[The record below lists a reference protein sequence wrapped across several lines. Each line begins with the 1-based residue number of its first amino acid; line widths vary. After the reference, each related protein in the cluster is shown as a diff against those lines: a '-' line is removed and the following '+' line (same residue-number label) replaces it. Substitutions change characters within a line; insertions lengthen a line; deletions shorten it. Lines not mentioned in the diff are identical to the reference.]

1 MSKLKF
7 EEYFEINEIGHTAF
21 DGCDVVE
28 LAKKYGTPLYVI
40 SESEIRKRCGRVR
53 SHFTG
58 KYENTL
64 ALYASKAMSNIALY
78 KIIAEEGMGIDVVSG
93 GELYTAI
100 KAHFPMENVYFH
112 GNNKTPEEI
121 KLGID
126 NNIGCFVIDNENELG
141 IIQRL
146 AFESGKKVKALLR
159 ITPGVSGHTHEYI
172 STGQIDSKFGFSIH
186 EDVAINAVKMV
197 MECPNIH
204 FAGIHCHIGSQIYR
218 IEAYREAVKVM
229 IALALQIKIE
239 LGIEIEEL
247 NMGGGFG
254 VFDCEGNKRVDIV
267 DFIEIIMATI
277 EEQCKLKNIKR
288 PRILIEP
295 GRWIIGEA
303 GITLYTVGAI
313 KEIKGI
319 RKYVSVD
326 GGMTDNPRHALYKAV
341 YRAVVANKPKEPNR
355 ETVTIAGKC
364 CESGDILIRDFQTPV
379 MESGDILAV
388 YGTGAYNY
396 SMSSNYNRMTRPAMV
411 MVNNGDSREIIRRET
426 YEDLLRCE
434 LL

>member
-1 MSKLKF
+1 MSSLKLKEHF
-7 EEYFEINEIGHTAF
+7 EVNEIGHTAF

-28 LAKKYGTPLYVI
+28 LAKQYGTPLYVI

-58 KYENTL
+58 KYANTQ
-64 ALYASKAMSNIALY
+64 ALYASKAMSNVALY

-100 KAHFPMENVYFH
+100 KAHFPMENIYFH

-141 IIQRL
+141 IIQKL

-254 VFDCEGNKRVDIV
+254 VFDYEANKRVDIV

-295 GRWIIGEA
+295 GRWIVGEA

-341 YRAVVANKPKEPNR
+341 YRAVVANKPKEPNK

-364 CESGDILIRDFQTPV
+364 CESGDILIRNFQTPV

>member
-1 MSKLKF
+1 MKNLDLK
-7 EEYFEINEIGHTAF
+7 EYIKINEIGHVEF

-40 SESEIRKRCGRVR
+40 SESEVRKRCRR
-53 SHFTG
+53 IKEHFTG
-58 KYENTL
+58 KYPNTQ
-64 ALYASKAMSNIALY
+64 ALYASKAMSNVALY

-100 KAHFPMENVYFH
+100 KANFPMENIYFH
-112 GNNKTPEEI
+112 GNNKTPSEI

-126 NNIGCFVIDNENELG
+126 NNIGCFVIDNEYELE

-146 AFESGKKVKALLR
+146 AFESGKIVKALLR
-159 ITPGVSGHTHEYI
+159 ITPGVSGYTLEAI
-172 STGQIDSKFGFSIH
+172 NTGQIDSKFGFSIH
-186 EDVAINAVKMV
+186 EDAAFEAVKMV
-197 MECPNIH
+197 LKCPNIH

-218 IEAYREAVKVM
+218 IESFREAVKVM
-229 IALALQIKIE
+229 LALALHIKLE
-239 LGIEIEEL
+239 LGVEIEEL

-254 VFDCEGNKRVDIV
+254 VFDYEGNKHVDIV
-267 DFIEIIMATI
+267 DFIEIIMTTL
-277 EEQCKLKNIKR
+277 EEQCNMNNLKR

-295 GRWIIGEA
+295 GRWIVAEA
-303 GITLYTVGAI
+303 GITLYTIGAI
-313 KEIKGI
+313 KDIKGI

-326 GGMTDNPRHALYKAV
+326 GGMADNPRHALYKAV
-341 YRAVVANKPKEPNR
+341 YVAVVANKPNEPNK

-364 CESGDILIRDFQTPV
+364 CESGDILIKNFQTPV
-379 MESGDILAV
+379 MESGDVLAV

-396 SMSSNYNRMTRPAMV
+396 SMSSNYNRLTRPALV
-411 MVNNGDSREIIRRET
+411 MVNNGDSRVIIRRET